1 MFYLWSH
8 ILIFV
13 NCHLSVWLTLYILY
27 MFLRYFNYMVNQCEM
42 RKEITMR
49 VAFWTSS
56 FLHRAKRM
64 LNIAPKHHKKIM
76 MDRVIPETR
85 VSSCTQYW
93 VWEAHFSANHVTLK
107 CAFKTQIRYSK
118 SGFWLPN
125 GVLETLTS
133 GFSKQPEFRVLTWYI
148 TNHKQGER
156 VNFSSTT

>member
-1 MFYLWSH
+1 MFSWT
-8 ILIFV
+8 FTRF
-13 NCHLSVWLTLYILY
+13 SVLFMKSYFNIYKLPSFYMGHTVYTN

-107 CAFKTQIRYSK
+107 WAFKTQIRYSK
-118 SGFWLPN
+118 SGFWLTN
-125 GVLETLTS
+125 GGT
-133 GFSKQPEFRVLTWYI
+133 QNPDFRSLD
-148 TNHKQGER
+148 
-156 VNFSSTT
+156 TT

>member
-1 MFYLWSH
+1 MFSWTMTR
-8 ILIFV
+8 F
-13 NCHLSVWLTLYILY
+13 SVLFMKSYFNIYKLPSFYMGHTVYTN

-85 VSSCTQYW
+85 VSSCTWYW
-93 VWEAHFSANHVTLK
+93 VWEAHFSATIPCHLKMGLSKLRSGTLNLG
-107 CAFKTQIRYSK
+107 FSYPMGYSK
-118 SGFWLPN
+118 PELWVTWSKPN
-125 GVLETLTS
+125 FGYL
-133 GFSKQPEFRVLTWYI
+133 I
-148 TNHKQGER
+148 HH
-156 VNFSSTT
+156 